1 MHHNLLYVLQIRI
14 YYYHFSWSLFR
25 FWKKWKSPIFLV
37 FVTYHFCFL
46 FEPLFYL
53 MKMQKRERRNN
64 NKSNFWKPAAW
75 KIDYTSKRN
84 TISLPFLNELK
95 TKKTDAFD
103 QRFQQTNH
111 SLIVI
116 FSFKRFCLFF
126 HSFFCILPKMHD
138 VSFIKS
144 DHAERLDFPLLILFL
159 NVIPLKFWS
168 LVLWL

>member
-126 HSFFCILPKMHD
+126 HSYSVFYRRCTMFLLLNLIMLSGWTFRCWFF
-138 VSFIKS
+138 FWT
-144 DHAERLDFPLLILFL
+144 LFR
-159 NVIPLKFWS
+159 
-168 LVLWL
+168 